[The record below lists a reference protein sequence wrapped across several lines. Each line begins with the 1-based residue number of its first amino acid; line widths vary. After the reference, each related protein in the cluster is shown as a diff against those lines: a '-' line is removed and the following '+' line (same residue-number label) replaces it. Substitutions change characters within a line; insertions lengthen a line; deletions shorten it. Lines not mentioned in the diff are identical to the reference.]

1 MPASLLPEHE
11 IVSRLAELNAA
22 SAQPWVRTG
31 HAISRVYTFADFAA
45 AFAFMTRVAA
55 EAERLGHH
63 PDWRN
68 AWNRVEVSLT
78 THDAGGLTGLDF
90 QLAAAIEAFSRSPG
104 AATPTASPRSNA

>member
-1 MPASLLPEHE
+1 MDHGTLLPEHE
-11 IVSRLAELNAA
+11 IASCPADLNAA
-22 SAQPWVRTG
+22 SAQPWVRAG
-31 HAISRVYTFADFAA
+31 NAITKVYTFADFAA

-55 EAERLGHH
+55 EAECLGHH

-90 QLAAAIEAFSRSPG
+90 RLAAAIEALSRPPG
-104 AATPTASPRSNA
+104 GATSRA